1 MAVKCIKV
9 GMGELHTGVSGEVL
23 TAYGIGSCIV
33 VVCFDAEKPVAGMLH
48 AMLPEKTGK
57 SHDKNRYADTG
68 IENLV
73 KAMID
78 QGINIKNMR
87 AKIFGGARMFEIGNE
102 ADSIGAR
109 NIKKAKEILE
119 RKGIPLLGEDT
130 GSNYGRTIEY
140 FITEKK
146 AKVKSFGRDI
156 KIV

>member
-1 MAVKCIKV
+1 MSDKSIKV
-9 GMGELHTGVSGEVL
+9 GMGELHTGGSGDVL

-33 VVCFDAEKPVAGMLH
+33 VVCFDVEKPRAGMLH
-48 AMLPEKTGK
+48 AMLPEKIGK
-57 SHDKNRYADTG
+57 GHDKNRYADTG

-78 QGINIKNMR
+78 MGVNIKDMR
-87 AKIFGGARMFEIGNE
+87 AKIFGGARMFEIGSQG
-102 ADSIGAR
+102 DSIGNR
-109 NIKKAKEILE
+109 NVKKAKEILE
-119 RKGIPLLGEDT
+119 KKGILILGEDT

-140 FITEKK
+140 FVTEKK

>member
-9 GMGELHTGVSGEVL
+9 GMGELHTGAGGEVL

-33 VVCFDAEKPVAGMLH
+33 VVCFDEEKPLAGMLH

-57 SHDKNRYADTG
+57 AHDKNRYADTG

-73 KAMID
+73 KSMID
-78 QGINIKNMR
+78 LGVNIKNMR

-102 ADSIGAR
+102 SDAIGSR

-119 RKGIPLLGEDT
+119 RKGIPILGEDT

-140 FITEKK
+140 FVTEKK
-146 AKVKSFGRDI
+146 AQVRSFGRDI